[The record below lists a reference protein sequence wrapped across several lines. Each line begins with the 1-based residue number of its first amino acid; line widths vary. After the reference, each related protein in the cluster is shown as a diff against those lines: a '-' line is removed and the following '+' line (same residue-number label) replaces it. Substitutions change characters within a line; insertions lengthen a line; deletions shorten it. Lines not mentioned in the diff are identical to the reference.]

1 MYLHLGQ
8 DILVRTDEV
17 IGIFDMDN
25 TTVAKGTR
33 RLLAEAEKKGQVIT
47 VTADLPKTFVLCGGK
62 KAAQKI
68 YLCQISSTTL
78 RKRTRQPIG
87 T

>member
-8 DILVRTDEV
+8 DILVKTNEV

-33 RLLAEAEKKGQVIT
+33 RLLSEAEKSGQVIT
-47 VTADLPKTFVLCGGK
+47 VSDDLPKTFVLCGK
-62 KAAQKI
+62 DRSSQRV

-78 RKRTRQPIG
+78 RKRTRQGIG
-87 T
+87 N